1 MTERP
6 DIQTDIEAYL
16 HQEART
22 GYGPF
27 VVVSTLKPPD
37 GVDRKIEKR
46 KWNTFETLPDAMRAF
61 DKENPGCRQEAILL
75 AEVPNGASIKLASKE
90 LGDEPNW
97 SGDFEERRELWRWK
111 SAEGEKQAQNVP
123 PDHEVVLQ
131 NRVSAAENAIN
142 RYIRWE
148 DATEFCDAS
157 TVNPEGRPAAYF
169 HRHTEEAHTDMVR
182 KLAVLPDDQMRQ
194 VIDDNQRRE
203 HDGSW
208 FSVIDVKEVRE
219 KWPTIQAN
227 DQAKET
233 VLTIPPEIT
242 GVERGQKQTATELWK
257 NPDARR
263 EYARQETAKVARHY
277 ALDRILEDQ
286 EDGAPVNTNN
296 LNYLYTDEVQKVRD
310 GKQPALDKIL
320 LEHEQEIEQEMIK
333 RRSDLEL

>member
-6 DIQTDIEAYL
+6 DIKADIEAYL

-27 VVVSTLKPPD
+27 VVVSTIKPPD

-46 KWNTFETLPDAMRAF
+46 NWNTFETLPDAARAF
-61 DKENPGCRQEAILL
+61 DKENPGCRQEATLL

-90 LGDEPNW
+90 LGDQLNW
-97 SGDFEERRELWRWK
+97 SGRFEDRRELWRWK

-131 NRVSAAENAIN
+131 NRVIAAEDAIN

-148 DATEFCDAS
+148 DATEFSDAS
-157 TVNPEGRPAAYF
+157 TVNPEGHPVAYF
-169 HRHTEEAHTDMVR
+169 HRHTEAAHTDMVR

-208 FSVIDVKEVRE
+208 FPVIDVARVRKE
-219 KWPTIQAN
+219 WQTIQAE
-227 DQAKET
+227 DQAKKAGLT
-233 VLTIPPEIT
+233 VPPEIT
-242 GVERGQKQTATELWK
+242 GVERGQKQTSTELWK
-257 NPDARR
+257 SPDARR
-263 EYARQETAKVARHY
+263 EYARQEAAKESRHA
-277 ALDRILEDQ
+277 ALDRMLEDQ
-286 EDGAPVNTNN
+286 ENGSPVNTNN
-296 LNYLYTDEVQKVRD
+296 LNHLYTDEVQKIRD
-310 GKQPALDKIL
+310 GKQAALDEIL
-320 LEHEQEIEQEMIK
+320 LEHEQELEQQLIK
-333 RRSDLEL
+333 SRSGLEL